1 MINKIKKQIEEFLD
15 GWASGDGEFSG
26 VCIYNEFSFQF
37 ELGKYLRIRFP
48 DYKVQFERNISDF
61 FINEANYGNAAQLK
75 KDRAAAKKPFYKRE
89 IDIVIF
95 KGENPW
101 DAGEKYAVELKYIMP
116 SDNIDR
122 AYELLE
128 DVAFTQQLVN
138 TDNFKS
144 ETENL
149 KSECFNGAIAVT
161 LCNRETFWKPSTR
174 KVKKV
179 KPEISDE
186 TVHRYDVFRTDN
198 GLGTARLELTEE
210 QTYRREYGKKSD
222 KPSYKDVVV
231 KPCEIT
237 WVKLN
242 EPKDDFRYYMVVS
255 K

>member
-15 GWASGDGEFSG
+15 GWASGDGEFSD

-48 DYKVQFERNISDF
+48 DYEVQFERNISDF
-61 FINEANYGNAAQLK
+61 FINEEKYNFEKAQK
-75 KDRAAAKKPFYKRE
+75 IRSAVKAPFYKRE

-95 KGENPW
+95 KGKNPW
-101 DAGEKYAVELKYIMP
+101 DAEEKYAVELKYIMP

-128 DVAFTQQLVN
+128 DIAFTQQLIN
-138 TDNFKS
+138 HDNFKPEIEIVNS
-144 ETENL
+144 
-149 KSECFNGAIAVT
+149 KPFNGAISVT
-161 LCNRETFWKPSTR
+161 LCNRETFWTPNNR
-174 KVKKV
+174 QVRE
-179 KPEISDE
+179 EI
-186 TVHRYDVFRTDN
+186 TGAVHRYAVFRTDN
-198 GLGTARLELTEE
+198 GLGAAKCELTEE

-231 KPCEIT
+231 KPCEVT

-242 EPKDDFRYYMVVS
+242 EPKDEFRYYMVVS

>member
-1 MINKIKKQIEEFLD
+1 MIDKIKEQIEGFLD
-15 GWASGDGEFSG
+15 GWASGDGKFSD

-61 FINEANYGNAAQLK
+61 FINEEKYNSEKAQK
-75 KDRAAAKKPFYKRE
+75 IRSAVKAPFYKRE

-95 KGENPW
+95 KGANPW
-101 DAGEKYAVELKYIMP
+101 DAAEKYAVELKYIMP

-128 DVAFTQQLVN
+128 DIAFTQQLIN
-138 TDNFKS
+138 PDNF
-144 ETENL
+144 TPAIENV
-149 KSECFNGAIAVT
+149 KNEPFSGAIAVT
-161 LCNRETFWKPSTR
+161 LCNRETFWKPGR
-174 KVKKV
+174 GQV
-179 KPEISDE
+179 KPEISGT
-186 TVHRYDVFRTDN
+186 TVHRYEVFRTDK
-198 GLGTARLELTEE
+198 GEATRCELTEE

-231 KPCEIT
+231 KPCEVT

-242 EPKDDFRYYMVVS
+242 KLKDDLRYYMVVS

>member
-1 MINKIKKQIEEFLD
+1 MMIDDIKTAIENLLN
-15 GWASGDGEFSG
+15 GWASGCDKFSD

-61 FINEANYGNAAQLK
+61 FINEAQYNSEKAQK
-75 KDRAAAKKPFYKRE
+75 IRSAVKAPFYKRE

-128 DVAFTQQLVN
+128 DIAFTQQLIN
-138 TDNFKS
+138 HDNFKPEIEIVNS
-144 ETENL
+144 
-149 KSECFNGAIAVT
+149 KPFNGAIAVT

-186 TVHRYDVFRTDN
+186 TVRRYAVFRTDN
-198 GLGTARLELTEE
+198 GLGAAKCELTEE

-231 KPCEIT
+231 KPCEVK

-242 EPKDDFRYYMVVS
+242 KPKVDFRYYIVVS

>member
-1 MINKIKKQIEEFLD
+1 MINKIKEQIEGFLA
-15 GWASGDGEFSG
+15 GWASGCDKFSA

-61 FINEANYGNAAQLK
+61 FINEAKYNSEKAQK
-75 KDRAAAKKPFYKRE
+75 IRSAVKAPFYKRE

-128 DVAFTQQLVN
+128 DIAFTQQLIN
-138 TDNFKS
+138 PDNF
-144 ETENL
+144 TPTIENV
-149 KSECFNGAIAVT
+149 KNEPFNGAIAVT
-161 LCNRETFWKPSTR
+161 LCNRETFWKPNNR
-174 KVKKV
+174 QVRD
-179 KPEISDE
+179 EI
-186 TVHRYDVFRTDN
+186 TGAVHRYDVFRTYQNENED
-198 GLGTARLELTEE
+198 ASRKLTEE

-231 KPCEIT
+231 KPCEVK

-242 EPKDDFRYYMVVS
+242 KHKDDFRYYIVVS

>member
-1 MINKIKKQIEEFLD
+1 MIDKIKTSIEDFLN
-15 GWASGDGEFSG
+15 GWASGNDEFSD

-61 FINEANYGNAAQLK
+61 FINEEKYNSEKAQK
-75 KDRAAAKKPFYKRE
+75 IRSAVKAPFYKRE

-95 KGENPW
+95 KGANPW
-101 DAGEKYAVELKYIMP
+101 DAAEKYAVELKYIMP

-149 KSECFNGAIAVT
+149 KSERFNGAIAVT

-186 TVHRYDVFRTDN
+186 TVRRYAVFRTDN
-198 GLGTARLELTEE
+198 GLGAAKCELTEE

>member
-15 GWASGDGEFSG
+15 GWASGDGEFSD

-48 DYKVQFERNISDF
+48 DYEVQFERNISDF
-61 FINEANYGNAAQLK
+61 FINEAKYNSEKAQK
-75 KDRAAAKKPFYKRE
+75 IRSAVKAPFYKRE

-116 SDNIDR
+116 SDNIDC

-128 DVAFTQQLVN
+128 DIAFTQQLIN
-138 TDNFKS
+138 HDNFKPEIEIVNS
-144 ETENL
+144 
-149 KSECFNGAIAVT
+149 KPFNGAIAVT
-161 LCNRETFWKPSTR
+161 LCNRETFWTPNTNNR
-174 KVKKV
+174 QVRE
-179 KPEISDE
+179 EI
-186 TVHRYDVFRTDN
+186 TGAVHRYRVFRTYQN
-198 GLGTARLELTEE
+198 ENENAGCVLKKE

-231 KPCEIT
+231 KPCEVK

-242 EPKDDFRYYMVVS
+242 KPNDDFRYYIVVS

>member
-1 MINKIKKQIEEFLD
+1 MIDKIKTSIEDFLN
-15 GWASGDGEFSG
+15 GWASGNDEFSD

-61 FINEANYGNAAQLK
+61 FINEANYGNNAQLK
-75 KDRAAAKKPFYKRE
+75 KDRTAAKKPFYKRE

-95 KGENPW
+95 KDENPW

-128 DVAFTQQLVN
+128 DIAFTQQLIN
-138 TDNFKS
+138 PDNF
-144 ETENL
+144 TPAIENV
-149 KSECFNGAIAVT
+149 KNEPFNGTIAVT

-186 TVHRYDVFRTDN
+186 TVRRYAVFRTDN
-198 GLGTARLELTEE
+198 GLGAAKCELTEE

>member
-1 MINKIKKQIEEFLD
+1 MIDKIKTSIEDFLN
-15 GWASGDGEFSG
+15 GWASGNDEFSD

-37 ELGKYLRIRFP
+37 ELGKYLRMRFP

-61 FINEANYGNAAQLK
+61 FINEANYGNDAQLK

-95 KGENPW
+95 KDENPW
-101 DAGEKYAVELKYIMP
+101 DAAEKYAVELKYIMP

-144 ETENL
+144 ETENVR
-149 KSECFNGAIAVT
+149 SGRFNGAIAVT

-186 TVHRYDVFRTDN
+186 TVRRYAVFRTDN
-198 GLGTARLELTEE
+198 GLGAAKCELTEE

>member
-1 MINKIKKQIEEFLD
+1 MIDKIKTSIEDFLN
-15 GWASGDGEFSG
+15 GWASGNDEFSG

-48 DYKVQFERNISDF
+48 DYTVQFERNISDF
-61 FINEANYGNAAQLK
+61 FINEANYGQAAQLK

-101 DAGEKYAVELKYIMP
+101 DTGEKYAVELKYIMP

-128 DVAFTQQLVN
+128 DIAFTQQLVN
-138 TDNFKS
+138 TDNFNPEIENMKS
-144 ETENL
+144 GR
-149 KSECFNGAIAVT
+149 FNGAIAVT
-161 LCNRETFWKPSTR
+161 LCNRETFWKPSTGT
-174 KVKKV
+174 V
-179 KPEISDE
+179 KPEISGT
-186 TVHRYDVFRTDN
+186 TVHRYDIFRTDN
-198 GLGTARLELTEE
+198 GLGAAKRELTKE

-231 KPCEIT
+231 KPCEVT

-242 EPKDDFRYYMVVS
+242 KPKYDFRYYMVVS